1 MSRLKVAVVCPRY
14 EPEWGGIETHVSQLV
29 RRLAHE
35 AEIEV
40 LTQTSDDSLPRVE
53 RRAGALVRRFHVV
66 TPSVNYAWAP
76 TLWTY
81 LARNRHSWDVVHA
94 HHYHALPALGAA
106 LGSVAPLVLTPHF
119 HGTGHTA
126 FRRALH
132 VIYRPVGR
140 LLVSR
145 ARRIICVTA
154 AERRLLSDR
163 FPGSVPRAVVIPNGV
178 ECEPL
183 ATATPFASQGPVIL
197 VSGRLE
203 AYKHPVAAVDAL
215 SLLPGDVTL
224 KITGDGPE
232 RGALEQRIRQ
242 QQLSGR
248 AELLGR
254 VSDEDLRRWMRT
266 ARVLVSMSE
275 HEAYG
280 IVLLEA
286 LAAGAS
292 VVASDIPAHREIATL
307 YGAGRIQ
314 LVPVGASAEVV
325 ANAIRRQLAT
335 TPRSSALPA
344 LPTWDGAAEAT
355 LALYRE
361 LAQGGRSVIPTQ
373 LAPSTV

>member
-1 MSRLKVAVVCPRY
+1 MSLKIAIVCPRY
-14 EPEWGGIETHVSQLV
+14 EPEWGGIETHVSQLA
-29 RRLAHE
+29 RRLACD

-40 LTQTSDDSLPRVE
+40 LTQTCDDSLPTVE
-53 RRAGALVRRFHVV
+53 RRAGALVRRFQVV
-66 TPSVNYAWAP
+66 APSVNYAWAP
-76 TLWTY
+76 ALWAY
-81 LARNRHSWDVVHA
+81 LARKRNSWDVVHA

-132 VIYRPVGR
+132 VAYRPAGGF
-140 LLVSR
+140 LVAR

-154 AERRLLSDR
+154 AERRLLSEK
-163 FPGSVPRAVVIPNGV
+163 FPGSASRAVVIPNGV
-178 ECEPL
+178 DSEPL
-183 ATATPFASQGPVIL
+183 AAATPFPSSRPVVL

-203 AYKHPVAAVDAL
+203 AYKHPVAGVDAL
-215 SLLPGDVTL
+215 SLLPADVTL

-232 RGALEQRIRQ
+232 RRALEQRIREL
-242 QQLSGR
+242 QLTDR

-254 VSDEDLRRWMRT
+254 VSDGDLRRWMRT
-266 ARVLVSMSE
+266 ASVLVSMSE

-286 LAAGAS
+286 LAAGAR

-307 YGAGRIQ
+307 YGAGRIR
-314 LVPVGASAEVV
+314 LVPIGASDKVV
-325 ANAIRRQLAT
+325 ADAIQHQLAM
-335 TPRSSALPA
+335 TPRYSALPA

-373 LAPSTV
+373 PAPSAV